1 MAVFSSSGRATLL
14 TLFVIIIDECLHSA
28 ASSLTSTAAE
38 KGESKVGESEV
49 SSADVLLCVALFQYV
64 SDEPGDLSFEAGETI
79 EVIKKVKK

>member
-1 MAVFSSSGRATLL
+1 MD
-14 TLFVIIIDECLHSA
+14 LFWYKAEESA

-38 KGESKVGESEV
+38 KGESKIGESEV
-49 SSADVLLCVALFQYV
+49 SSADVLRCVALFQYV

>member
-1 MAVFSSSGRATLL
+1 M
-14 TLFVIIIDECLHSA
+14 
-28 ASSLTSTAAE
+28 TSTAAE

-49 SSADVLLCVALFQYV
+49 SSADALLCVALFQYV